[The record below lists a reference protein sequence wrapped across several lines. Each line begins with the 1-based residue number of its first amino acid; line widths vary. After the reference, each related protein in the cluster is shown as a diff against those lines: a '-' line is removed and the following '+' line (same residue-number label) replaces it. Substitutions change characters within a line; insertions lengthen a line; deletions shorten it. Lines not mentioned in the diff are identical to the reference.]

1 MGSYE
6 TLRQWV
12 PSDGREVVKRPRKDL
27 CRPPIPAA
35 SLGRYRSPG
44 KSARTSTATHL
55 PAEIIAIVDG
65 LQVQWLLNPDQ
76 VDMTTVFLDYIN
88 RIRRSI

>member
-12 PSDGREVVKRPRKDL
+12 PSDGREVVKRPPEGLMSTTDPCCVAGEVSKPGEIRQDVD
-27 CRPPIPAA
+27 CH
-35 SLGRYRSPG
+35 SL
-44 KSARTSTATHL
+44 A
-55 PAEIIAIVDG
+55 AEIIAIVDG